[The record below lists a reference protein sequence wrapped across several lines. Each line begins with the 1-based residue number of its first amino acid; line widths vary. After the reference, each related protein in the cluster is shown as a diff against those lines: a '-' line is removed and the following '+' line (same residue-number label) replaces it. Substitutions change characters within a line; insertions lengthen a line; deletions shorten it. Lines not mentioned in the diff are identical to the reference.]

1 MKGKTMSEVK
11 LLKEYVYEINQDY
24 TQRMSVL
31 ARDRDE
37 ADIIAQKIIQD
48 TDCELKLIIVREIH
62 ELQEELTATA

>member
-1 MKGKTMSEVK
+1 MYEVK

>member
-1 MKGKTMSEVK
+1 MSEVK

-24 TQRMSVL
+24 TQRMSIL

>member
-1 MKGKTMSEVK
+1 MSEVK